1 MLMSSRFLYKHRKR
15 KCISAWGY
23 EKYINGRSTIP
34 NRIKE
39 LEKEGKV
46 NGVDFIVYV
55 ELPQVRLAL
64 LT

>member
-1 MLMSSRFLYKHRKR
+1 MLMSSRFLYSHKQRR
-15 KCISAWGY
+15 CISSWKY
-23 EKYINGRSTIP
+23 QKYIDGKTTIP

-46 NGVDFIVYV
+46 NGIDFIVYV
-55 ELPQVRLAL
+55 DLPQVRLSL